1 MARTLKALSLT
12 SDRPCAV
19 SFAGKTARV
28 IVFVSA
34 AGRFSVDVKGM
45 TIGQA
50 ARQITTNC
58 VGVTAQATREAA
70 GMQIQHLRAF
80 KDVPLKPGI
89 EAILNLKAPSN
100 SNPSNEP
107 PRVLILIDPNDPDDL
122 FSEYVE
128 HMVPRSKCRRP
139 KQEKETAEQTA
150 S

>member
-12 SDRPCAV
+12 TDRPCAV

-50 ARQITTNC
+50 ARQITANC
-58 VGVTAQATREAA
+58 VGVTAQATREAG
-70 GMQIQHLRAF
+70 GMQIQHLRPF
-80 KDVPLKPGI
+80 KDVPLKPGV
-89 EAILNLKAPSN
+89 EAILNLKAPSAA
-100 SNPSNEP
+100 PSDEA

-139 KQEKETAEQTA
+139 KQEKKTAEQTA